1 MKNFADKH
9 ILQFSWK
16 LPRKF
21 VEKHYLHFCDQL
33 TIRRNKFGVKAV
45 MGRTNV
51 GPFAFA
57 TGSNNVIRRLYTRW
71 CLTGQGLE
79 HWQQMTREMGAEV
92 TKWHKMIPNTSW
104 LLFKHDRK
112 LCKDPALSD
121 QWSGCDKGSC
131 NNYVIHFCC
140 MEQVWKSK
148 LYQLFCIF
156 IRQYFG
162 PESLDTTI
170 QN

>member
-1 MKNFADKH
+1 MKNFADRH
-9 ILQFSWK
+9 AYSPI
-16 LPRKF
+16 F
-21 VEKHYLHFCDQL
+21 VKITAKNRWETLRCEQDFCDQL
-33 TIRRNKFGVKAV
+33 TICRNKFGVKAV

-71 CLTGQGLE
+71 RFSGQGLE

-121 QWSGCDKGSC
+121 QWSGCD
-131 NNYVIHFCC
+131 NDMMVN
-140 MEQVWKSK
+140 
-148 LYQLFCIF
+148 QL
-156 IRQYFG
+156 IRLITSSVY
-162 PESLDTTI
+162 SI
-170 QN
+170 